1 MGCWEWHERFICS
14 ICLGTSIPLFD
25 ELRLQSW
32 NQSLMSG
39 ISFCIAVLN
48 FLHFFVFFVYQLLL
62 QQQFGLLLWSIIWTV
77 LQCIIRTMVMTLNC
91 FNWTKSGYWSSYFR
105 LVPRNLCGPNC
116 NSVIWTVAN
125 STFVNCFSLMYQM

>member
-1 MGCWEWHERFICS
+1 MLRVTWKVHMFYLSRNFNS
-14 ICLGTSIPLFD
+14 IVWRTAPPKLKSVINVG
-25 ELRLQSW
+25 
-32 NQSLMSG
+32 
-39 ISFCIAVLN
+39 
-48 FLHFFVFFVYQLLL
+48 HFFLYFCLKLLTLFLYFSSQLLL

-116 NSVIWTVAN
+116 SSVIWTVAN